1 MQRLLAAV
9 ALTSALAAQESLA
22 LVGATVHSGD
32 GAAPIPNAVVLIRE
46 GVITAVGPREKLE
59 IPASAR
65 VVELA
70 GKHLT
75 PGLIDTHVHYSQT
88 GWVDGRP
95 DAVDR
100 RKEYPYEQAMA
111 DNQAHPERFHLA
123 FLHSGVT
130 AVFDV
135 GGYPWTRLLGKQTER
150 DPKAPHVAATG
161 ALLATYDPK
170 VLQLPDAKQFVFPA
184 TADEARAAVRAHKEA
199 GSDAIKL
206 WYLETPGHGVAE
218 WTEMV
223 HATGDEAKKLGLPLF
238 VHATTLATARDA
250 VDAGAHLLVHSV
262 EDRIVDD
269 AFVAAMKQKGTSYCP
284 TLTVYDGYLQV
295 YAGEPSAEV
304 LAQLES
310 VHPSVKDRVLHTK
323 DRKPRNPR
331 AIDGMKKFAELR
343 TKTMY
348 ANVAKLHAAGV
359 PIVLGTDAGNPLTL
373 HGPSIFVELEAMQAA
388 GMDAKAVLTAA
399 TSQAAHAMNRAK
411 DLGRVAIGFQADLLV
426 LDQDPEQDT
435 KAYRSL
441 THVIRGGNVHS
452 RNELLPRGN

>member
-32 GAAPIPNAVVLIRE
+32 GAAPIPNAAVLIRE

-59 IPASAR
+59 IPANAR

-70 GKHLT
+70 DKHLT

-170 VLQLPDAKQFVFPA
+170 VLQLPDAKQFVFPT

-223 HATGDEAKKLGLPLF
+223 HATGDEAKKLGLPLV

-304 LAQLES
+304 MAQLEQ
-310 VHPSVKDRVLHTK
+310 VHPSVKERVLHTK

-331 AIDGMKKFAELR
+331 ALDGMRKSAELR
-343 TKTMY
+343 TKTMQ
-348 ANVAKLHAAGV
+348 ANVAKLHAAGI

-373 HGPSIFVELEAMQAA
+373 HGPSIFVELEALQAS
-388 GMDAKAVLTAA
+388 GMDARAVLKSA
-399 TSQAAHAMNRAK
+399 TSLSAAAMGRKA
-411 DLGRVAIGFQADLLV
+411 DLGQVAAGYSADLLV
-426 LDQDPEQDT
+426 LEQDPEAD
-435 KAYRSL
+435 ARAFRSL
-441 THVIRGGNVHS
+441 THVIRGGHLHA
-452 RNELLPRGN
+452 RGELQAVGR